1 MFKVPRQV
9 EYALIA
15 LKHMNDLHPGEL
27 VSAREISDLYKTPF
41 DVTSR
46 SMQRMAKRQYINSEK
61 GVAGGYQIVKDLAKL
76 SMYDLVETVEGPITV
91 VACLDTLGRSSCDRL
106 ADCNIVSPI
115 IALSEKVST
124 FFKTVMVMDIIGE
137 HRAQEDEMRERLT
150 SCCEDH
156 KPVTKRVIDL

>member
-46 SMQRMAKRQYINSEK
+46 SMQRMAKQQFLKSEK

-76 SMYDLVETVEGPITV
+76 SMYDLAEAVEGPVNV
-91 VACLDTLGRSSCDRL
+91 VACLDTNGQSSCDRL

-124 FFKTVMVMDIIGE
+124 FFKTVMVMDLIGE
-137 HRAQEDEMRERLT
+137 HRVQEDVMREKLA
-150 SCCEDH
+150 SCCDEH
-156 KPVTKRVIDL
+156 NPVAKRVFEI